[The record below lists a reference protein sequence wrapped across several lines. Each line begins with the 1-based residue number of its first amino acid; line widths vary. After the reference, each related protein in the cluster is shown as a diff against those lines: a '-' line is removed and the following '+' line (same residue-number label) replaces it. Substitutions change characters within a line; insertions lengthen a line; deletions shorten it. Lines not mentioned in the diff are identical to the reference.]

1 MPALRSSVD
10 GKHFENGGFRKRWL
24 HDIHV
29 ISLTKFPS
37 IKNERLLLFSNF
49 SGAVQTG
56 GGGAS
61 INLSFAFHF
70 SVNNLRVAFVF
81 RTVLKDFAL

>member
-10 GKHFENGGFRKRWL
+10 GKHFKNGGFRKRWL

-37 IKNERLLLFSNF
+37 IKNDRLLLFSNF

-56 GGGAS
+56 GVPQLIFLSHFILVS
-61 INLSFAFHF
+61 IIYE
-70 SVNNLRVAFVF
+70 
-81 RTVLKDFAL
+81 